1 MHIPYLNQ
9 HNVLNYFT
17 DSSNPFYDKLCNNEN
32 IRMRGGS
39 TRELEK
45 MKGVEYM
52 LLQAQEP
59 ILYVIRKQHRHS
71 PSMVVPLANYYI
83 IAGVIYQAPDL
94 KSILESKLLTAMHS
108 LQSAFEECFNYA
120 RFHPSVDY
128 SWSFDQD
135 SSVGQSTGSKDGTEF
150 SSQSDLK
157 KDIVQRK
164 EMITDASDSMRSKY
178 RQSVDLLIRD
188 LYYKFPPSEQ
198 KVLAIQS
205 NQQTTNEFNQQN
217 GTTVKCNDKKEQNG
231 ITIKTE
237 NDDEFE
243 RNINSKS
250 SVTNKTTNSKK
261 PRLL

>member
-1 MHIPYLNQ
+1 
-9 HNVLNYFT
+9 
-17 DSSNPFYDKLCNNEN
+17 
-32 IRMRGGS
+32 MRGGN

-59 ILYVIRKQHRHS
+59 ILYVIRKQLRHS

-135 SSVGQSTGSKDGTEF
+135 SMSAGQSNGSKDGSDF
-150 SSQSDLK
+150 FSQSDSK
-157 KDIVQRK
+157 KDIIQRK

-188 LYYKFPPSEQ
+188 LFFKFPPSEQ
-198 KVLAIQS
+198 KSLTVQS

-217 GTTVKCNDKKEQNG
+217 GTTAKSNDKKEQNG
-231 ITIKTE
+231 IVIKTE

-250 SVTNKTTNSKK
+250 SASNKTTNLKK